1 MIVRLLFSLFLLS
14 VAHLAAPRPALADDA
29 SAARLEASVD
39 GMGWLL
45 SVDFE
50 PPLTSRLEEIV
61 RRGIPLHFT
70 IEFELRRPRWYWWP
84 QQLLSRAMSWRL
96 AYHPLTGD
104 YRLGSESSP
113 PQSFSD
119 LGEALAPIVQLRN
132 WRIELPADLE
142 PGRYQG
148 RVRLRLDSGQLPK
161 PVQIDALTNRDL
173 YPQAEWT
180 RFPVL
185 IPTPTSAR

>member
-1 MIVRLLFSLFLLS
+1 MIARLLFSMLFL
-14 VAHLAAPRPALADDA
+14 ALAGLAMPRPAQAEPPLA
-29 SAARLEASVD
+29 RFEASVD
-39 GMGWLL
+39 GTGWLL
-45 SVDFE
+45 SVDFD
-50 PPLTSRLEEIV
+50 PPLTTRLEEVV

-70 IEFELRRPRWYWWP
+70 IEFELQRPRWYWWP
-84 QQLLSRAMSWRL
+84 QQMLARAMTWRL
-96 AYHPLTGD
+96 AHHPLTGD
-104 YRLGSESSP
+104 YRLSSEAGP
-113 PQSFSD
+113 ARSFSRLED
-119 LGEALAPIVQLRN
+119 ALAPIVQLRN

-142 PGRYQG
+142 PGRYLG

-180 RFPVL
+180 SFPVF